1 MLGPSDPDQRNR
13 EKLREAIW
21 ETGRS
26 LHGEESFRVIAEPF
40 ERVITEQKS
49 NERSAHWPGRRV
61 EESQRSDKLPK
72 RSDKDPIRQPKEL
85 ETIKIFPV
93 TKNIWN
99 GQSQQRGWEEEQT
112 YGEGAW
118 RSQEGNLK
126 IHQTNRRYAQK
137 PRFQITVL
145 QDEARTGR

>member
-1 MLGPSDPDQRNR
+1 MLGSSNPDQRNR

-26 LHGEESFRVIAEPF
+26 LHGEESFIVIAEPF

-49 NERSAHWPGRRV
+49 NERSANRSRRLT

-85 ETIKIFPV
+85 KTIKILPV
-93 TKNIWN
+93 TKNIWH
-99 GQSQQRGWEEEQT
+99 GQSQQRGREKEQT

-118 RSQEGNLK
+118 RSQAGNRK